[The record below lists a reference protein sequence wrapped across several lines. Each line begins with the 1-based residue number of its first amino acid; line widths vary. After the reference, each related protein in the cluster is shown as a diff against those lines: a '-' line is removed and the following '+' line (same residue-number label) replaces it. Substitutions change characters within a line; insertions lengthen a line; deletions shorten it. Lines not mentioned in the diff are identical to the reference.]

1 MHCTMQITLFLIKV
15 DVQIMGNY
23 FVTSWKIQ

>member
-1 MHCTMQITLFLIKV
+1 MQIILILIKL

-23 FVTSWKIQ
+23 FVTSWKIW

>member
-1 MHCTMQITLFLIKV
+1 MQIILFLIKL